1 MFQAQVRIHLLQAAV
16 LLFQL
21 FHPLH
26 FADAH
31 PAVLG
36 FPLVKRSFAEPVLAA
51 QIFHRYP
58 ASASFKMF
66 TIWLSENL
74 DFFMARAP
82 GSILPRSVYFSL
94 VLFYGRVTILLLPNG
109 ILLHRVSKLCT
120 DKLSHVSRALA
131 IDEYHHLLPQP
142 A

>member
-31 PAVLG
+31 PTVLG

-51 QIFHRYP
+51 QIFYRY
-58 ASASFKMF
+58 SGFGF
-66 TIWLSENL
+66 LQ
-74 DFFMARAP
+74 
-82 GSILPRSVYFSL
+82 VYVVRTFGTEGA
-94 VLFYGRVTILLLPNG
+94 V
-109 ILLHRVSKLCT
+109 C
-120 DKLSHVSRALA
+120 
-131 IDEYHHLLPQP
+131 
-142 A
+142 